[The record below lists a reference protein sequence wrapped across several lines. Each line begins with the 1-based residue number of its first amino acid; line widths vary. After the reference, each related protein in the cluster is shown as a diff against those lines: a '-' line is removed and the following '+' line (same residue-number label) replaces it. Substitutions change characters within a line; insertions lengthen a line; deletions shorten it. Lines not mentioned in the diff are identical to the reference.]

1 MIMSTMEFR
10 IEFNDFPNTRDFISV
25 VRSFTQDK
33 KKIYQFYQLLKKVN
47 QSPNN
52 KDVQESNVMEYVSF
66 SYAMNSDE
74 LKIRMTFD

>member
-10 IEFNDFPNTRDFISV
+10 IEFDDFPNTRNFIDV

-33 KKIYQFYQLLKKVN
+33 KKIYQFYKLLKKVN

-52 KDVQESNVMEYVSF
+52 KDVQESNIMKYVSF
-66 SYAMNSDE
+66 SYSMNSDE